1 MVEHLHHHHKVEG
14 SSLAATGTVRDKMP
28 KSFIVLAI
36 GGSTVVE
43 YLPHSLKEVEGSNLA
58 ATGIVRKNMAK
69 KFYSIGSSPLVTST
83 VWLSNSFPTNW
94 RSHLQRFM
102 SSQPENVQPW
112 LVS

>member
-1 MVEHLHHHHKVEG
+1 MLLYHKVEG
-14 SSLAATGTVRDKMP
+14 SRLAATSMVRDNMANF
-28 KSFIVLAI
+28 FIVLVIDA
-36 GGSTVVE
+36 STVVE
-43 YLPHSLKEVEGSNLA
+43 YLPHHRKVEGSNLA